1 MSASSMSA
9 ALLAKQLKNA
19 TRNPIDGCTV
29 GLVGENIYLWEV
41 YMAGPPDSTH
51 DGGVF
56 RAELEFPKDYPYN
69 PPKMRFT
76 SEMWHPNIHD
86 DGLVC
91 ISILHPPV
99 EEFGS
104 GESLAERWNPIQTVE
119 TVLISVRSL
128 LGDPNLSSPANIDAG
143 VQYRNDLDG
152 YKAKMDRLCKKS
164 INELPEGMEPPSA
177 APPPVVRE
185 DSVQSVGDW
194 VLEDDSEYDDSDE
207 EEDDEDASASS

>member
-9 ALLAKQLKNA
+9 ALLAKQLKAA
-19 TRNPIDGCTV
+19 TKNPIDGCKV
-29 GLVGENIYLWEV
+29 GLVGDDIYHWEV

-51 DGGVF
+51 EGGVF

-69 PPKMRFT
+69 PPKMSFT
-76 SEMWHPNIHD
+76 STMWHPNIHGPPD
-86 DGLVC
+86 TGKVC

-143 VQYRNDLDG
+143 VEYRNDMDA
-152 YKAKMDRLCKKS
+152 YKARLRELCEKS
-164 INELPEGMEPPSA
+164 LRELPEGFQPPEAAPSA
-177 APPPVVRE
+177 PVVRE

-194 VLEDDSEYDDSDE
+194 VLEEDSEYDEDE
-207 EEDDEDASASS
+207 EDMLESD